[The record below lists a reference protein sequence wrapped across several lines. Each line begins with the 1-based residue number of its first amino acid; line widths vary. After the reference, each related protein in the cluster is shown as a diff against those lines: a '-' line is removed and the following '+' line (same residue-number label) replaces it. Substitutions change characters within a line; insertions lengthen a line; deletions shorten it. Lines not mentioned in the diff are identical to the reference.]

1 MSDII
6 FATPTTL
13 LNRKI
18 TLSKLIFIFYF
29 LRKYICMY
37 TIYVQSI
44 YKSPHAHI
52 YVRTYIRIYCI
63 YVHMYKFT
71 ASATPWKSV

>member
-37 TIYVQSI
+37 TFEYDEAQ
-44 YKSPHAHI
+44 
-52 YVRTYIRIYCI
+52 
-63 YVHMYKFT
+63 
-71 ASATPWKSV
+71 